1 MPMNFPEAD
10 TVEDNIIV
18 PNSKLIKFRDW
29 FRSAV
34 DKSSNWRKEAHEDF
48 AFVSGKQWR
57 DEDKTALESQGRPAI
72 TINKIKPLINV
83 LSGYQR
89 LNRYDIDFLPRTND
103 DMQLCNVR
111 KGVTKYIMDM
121 CDYEYHESRTF
132 LDGSICGVGWF
143 EVKYQFDQEIA
154 DGEAKI
160 LRVDPFN
167 MYVDPEAREDD
178 FSDAKFL
185 IRARWAD
192 KDELKLV
199 YPKYADD
206 IDKQVRVYD
215 YEEDSLEFSGTEAL
229 YYQKENQKL
238 RLVECWYKTREKE
251 TFYLLADGRMI
262 PKAEVKVEMFMTG
275 QVERTR
281 TVPVNKVRVCVFF
294 DQIML
299 EDIDSPYEHGEFP
312 FVPFTAY
319 RLDTD
324 YPSGVVRD
332 LKDPQREI
340 NKRRSQTLHV
350 LNTSSNSGWLTEEG
364 ALTPDQELKLR
375 KMGATPG
382 AILHIG
388 VGAMSKIQRIQPPNP
403 PTALLQAEQQAMTD
417 LPAISGINEALMG
430 TDIASSAS
438 GRAIELKQKQAI
450 THIAPMFDNLRK
462 AKKKIANILW
472 GRRGHKGII
481 PQYYTEDKVY
491 RVEGQ
496 GGKPDFIRVNQQ
508 VQQQDPLRGI
518 IQTTLNDLSQGEF
531 DVVIADTQASATQ
544 RSAQMWSLVD
554 AVSKLGV
561 PGDLVF
567 DIIIDLSDI
576 PNKDDI
582 KERWQQRQQQ
592 QAQQAQQQAQQQLE
606 LEKVKK
612 QSMTNSIS
620 FKDAPLPIQL
630 AMSAKAGLIPQQVA
644 DYVLQQ
650 YVQQYLPEL
659 AQQQAQV
666 NAQPNQVQQAQIP
679 ITPQQHEQTQN
690 NGGGA
695 LTQAAMKSLMSGQGP
710 AM

>member
-1 MPMNFPEAD
+1 MSMTFSDAD

-18 PNSKLIKFRDW
+18 PNSRLTKFRDW

-34 DKSSNWRKEAHEDF
+34 ENSSDWRKEAQEDF
-48 AFVSGKQWR
+48 AFVAGKQWR
-57 DEDKTALESQGRPAI
+57 DEDKTALEKQGRPAI

-111 KGVTKYIMDM
+111 KGITKYIMDM
-121 CDYEYHESRTF
+121 CDYEYNESRTF
-132 LDGSICGVGWF
+132 LDGAICGVGWF
-143 EVKYQFDQEIA
+143 EVKYQFDQEVG

-160 LRVDPFN
+160 LRIDPFN
-167 MYVDPEAREDD
+167 MYVDPEAREED
-178 FSDAKFL
+178 FSDAKYI
-185 IRARWAD
+185 IRAKWTD

-206 IDKQVRVYD
+206 IDKQLRLYD
-215 YEEDSLEFSGTEAL
+215 VEEDSLEYSGTEPL
-229 YYQKENQKL
+229 YYKKETQKI
-238 RLVECWYKTREKE
+238 RLIECWYKTREKE
-251 TFYLLADGRMI
+251 TFYFLADGQMI
-262 PKAEVKVEMFMTG
+262 PKKDVSVEMFISG
-275 QVERTR
+275 QVIDKKII
-281 TVPVNKVRVCVFF
+281 PVNKVRVCAFF

-299 EDIDSPYEHGEFP
+299 EDMQSPYEHGEFP
-312 FVPFTAY
+312 FVPFTVY
-319 RLDTD
+319 RLDND
-324 YPSGVVRD
+324 YPSGIVRD

-350 LNTSSNSGWLTEEG
+350 LNTSSNSGWLVEEG

-375 KMGATPG
+375 KLGSTPG
-382 AILHIG
+382 AILHINPS
-388 VGAMSKIQRIQPPNP
+388 AMSKVQRIQPPNP
-403 PTALLQAEQQAMTD
+403 PVALMQAEQQAMSD
-417 LPAISGINEALMG
+417 LPSISGINESLMG

-462 AKKKIANILW
+462 AKKKIANLLW

-481 PQYYTEDKVY
+481 PQYYTEDKIY

-496 GGKPDFIRVNQQ
+496 NGQPDFIRVNQQ
-508 VQQQDPLRGI
+508 VQRQDPLRGV

-606 LEKVKK
+606 LEKIKK

-650 YVQQYLPEL
+650 YARQYFPEL
-659 AQQQAQV
+659 IQQQQQPIQSTLPNQLQMQMPVIPQQAQ
-666 NAQPNQVQQAQIP
+666 
-679 ITPQQHEQTQN
+679 QN
-690 NGGGA
+690 NGGA
-695 LTQAAMKSLMSGQGP
+695 LTQAAMKSLISGQGP